1 MVFLSI
7 LLSSNR
13 CVGGAEASVHSDYVT
28 SVNNKQLGGGPGPGG
43 HPCHSIVCSRY
54 RDAIVCLG
62 SYIKVFSTFAAHII
76 NENGIPNV
84 TKKLPSEL
92 LMIRSMTNII

>member
-7 LLSSNR
+7 LLSRNR
-13 CVGGAEASVHSDYVT
+13 CVRGAEASVHSGYIT
-28 SVNNKQLGGGPGPGG
+28 SVNNKQLGGGSG
-43 HPCHSIVCSRY
+43 HWSQRSSLPRYCLLRY
-54 RDAIVCLG
+54 RDAIVCHG

-84 TKKLPSEL
+84 TKKLPSCGQHQ
-92 LMIRSMTNII
+92 NF